1 MRRIPTIAR
10 QVLISMYGFAWVTQG
25 GEIGWVGLFVAL
37 GCLEVQ
43 GPHWVTRGNK
53 VEEGF

>member
-10 QVLISMYGFAWVTQG
+10 QIVVSMYGFAWVTQG
-25 GEIGWVGLFVAL
+25 GEIGWVGLVVAL

-43 GPHWVTRGNK
+43 GPTLGHSRKQG
-53 VEEGF
+53 